1 MLVTGEEQRALL
13 SDFFLALAVC
23 HTVIPERGM
32 STPRRRR
39 GRSRRGLRGVS
50 GDNKGASSGLEQ
62 HREQCYSSGVRT
74 DCEESEDLT
83 AAGVEAEEEKETRR
97 EIDKDECCEEEE
109 EGSEGE
115 GGGQEEGQEG
125 QEGQEGREVKEGG
138 EEEEGQPKLSA
149 SSPDD
154 EALVS

>member
-1 MLVTGEEQRALL
+1 MPVTGEEQRALL

-23 HTVIPERGM
+23 HTVIPERGV

-50 GDNKGASSGLEQ
+50 GDNKGEASGREK
-62 HREQCYSSGVRT
+62 HREQRYSSGVRT

-83 AAGVEAEEEKETRR
+83 AAGVEAEGEKEMRR
-97 EIDKDECCEEEE
+97 EIDKDRCCEEEE

-125 QEGQEGREVKEGG
+125 QEGREVNKKDE